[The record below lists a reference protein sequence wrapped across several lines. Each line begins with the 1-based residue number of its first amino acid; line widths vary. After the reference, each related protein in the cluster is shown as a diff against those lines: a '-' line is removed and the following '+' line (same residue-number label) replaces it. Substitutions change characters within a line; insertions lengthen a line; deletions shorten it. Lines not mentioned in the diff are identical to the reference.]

1 MAQTQHSRVIG
12 LLLWGKQVMANRAT
26 NLLTC
31 IPGDGTRNKDASRS
45 DFCTV
50 INYSVCG
57 ALSLDELVRFGASSK
72 TIYLPEG
79 RVLVRDGDVE
89 DFIFSVTNG
98 CLKSFKQLPDGRRQV
113 TGFYFP
119 CDFIGLADSD
129 VYLADIEAVSD
140 AGLCCME
147 RKSLNALSRD
157 IPNLER
163 RLHELAPKALA
174 ELQGQIV
181 LLGRKTAQERVATFL
196 RMLLKRSFERGV
208 TANPVSI
215 PMICEDIADFLG
227 LTKETFSRTFSTLRK
242 LKLIGPDVDKTV
254 ELLDR
259 DGLQRVAEGF

>member
-1 MAQTQHSRVIG
+1 
-12 LLLWGKQVMANRAT
+12 MANRAT

-31 IPGDGTRNKDASRS
+31 IPGGGARNKDASRC
-45 DFCTV
+45 DLCTV
-50 INYSVCG
+50 INYSVCS
-57 ALSLDELVRFGASSK
+57 ALTPDELARFGASSK
-72 TIYLPEG
+72 AIYLPEG
-79 RVLVRDGDVE
+79 GILVRDGDVE
-89 DFIFSVTNG
+89 DFVFSVTSG

-119 CDFIGLADSD
+119 GDFVGLAGSD

-140 AGLCCME
+140 AGLCRME
-147 RKSLNALSRD
+147 RKSLNALSRE

-163 RLHELAPKALA
+163 RLHELASEALA

-196 RMLLKRSFERGV
+196 LMLSKRSFEREV

-215 PMICEDIADFLG
+215 PMIREDIADFLG
-227 LTKETFSRTFSTLRK
+227 LTTETVSRTFSTLRK
-242 LKLIGPDVDKTV
+242 LELIGPNVDKTV

-259 DGLQRVAEGF
+259 NGLQRVAEGF